1 MAAIN
6 KKQTRLKLQ
15 FVANTDHS
23 IHAGIV
29 AIEAMAR
36 RFDLWNKLRRLPA
49 LDPRKD
55 SKRGFGPE
63 VIVGQLI
70 YALCSGG
77 GCLSDSEGLND
88 DPLAREVFG
97 VKKFADQTQVGQWLR
112 EQSDQSIAALR
123 KLLHEFVAWVWQRAE
138 PRRLLHAGQR
148 EVFFDD
154 TQLEVS
160 GSKFEGA
167 TLNYN
172 GDLALSWQTLWV
184 GPLLAD
190 SHIGSPKDVS
200 DQLLPML
207 ERNRPL
213 WKAGAA
219 HFYADSGSSAGVYL
233 NAIAAEGWHYTV
245 SYNRWT
251 SPLERAAQGLP
262 AFAWKE
268 NGDGQHA
275 FLRHQ
280 PEGRD
285 TPQLFAV
292 RRWRREGELLDRYGF
307 IACDQAQSDAVWVG
321 ERHHLKGEKEQL
333 FSEVLNG
340 LDLHHPPCSALIANQ
355 IYYLIAALAYDLMVA
370 VKLLDLSDECQS
382 WRVKTLLKKLV
393 MLPGR
398 LSRRARQWAVRV
410 LVPGA
415 WLNWWQ
421 RWAQRVWPKHG
432 PGRPRLA
439 LATG

>member
-1 MAAIN
+1 MAAIT
-6 KKQTRLKLQ
+6 KKETRLKLQ

-29 AIEAMAR
+29 AVEALAR
-36 RFDLWNKLRRLPA
+36 RFDLWNKLRKLPA

-55 SKRGFGPE
+55 QKRGFGPE
-63 VIVGQLI
+63 VIVGQVI

-77 GCLSDSEGLND
+77 GCLSDSEALND

-97 VKKFADQTQVGQWLR
+97 VKKFADQTQVGEWLR
-112 EQSDQSIAALR
+112 EQSDASVAALR
-123 KLLHEFVAWVWQRAE
+123 QLLQEFVTWVWQQAE

-160 GSKFEGA
+160 GKKFEGA
-167 TLNYN
+167 AINYN

-184 GPLLAD
+184 GPLLCD
-190 SHIGSPKDVS
+190 SHLGSPKDVS

-207 ERNRPL
+207 HRNRCL
-213 WKAGAA
+213 WQGLAA

-245 SYNRWT
+245 SYNKWT
-251 SPLERAAQGLP
+251 GPLERTAQALP
-262 AFAWKE
+262 ALAWKPT
-268 NGDGQHA
+268 GDTQHA

-280 PEGRD
+280 PEGRS
-285 TPQLFAV
+285 TAQLYAV
-292 RRWRREGELLDRYGF
+292 SRRRDGLFDRYGF
-307 IACDQAQSDAVWVG
+307 IACDEAQSDAAGVG

-340 LDLHHPPCSALIANQ
+340 LDLHRPPCSALIANQ

-370 VKLLDLSDECQS
+370 IKLLDLSDECQS

-398 LSRRARQWAVRV
+398 LNQRSRQWVARV

-415 WLNWWQ
+415 WLSWWQ
-421 RWAQRVWPKHG
+421 RWARRVWPAHA
-432 PGRPRLA
+432 PGRPRLSA
-439 LATG
+439 ATG